1 MKEIKITFKN
11 YALVK
16 DQEYNLTESTVLF
29 MRGPNERG
37 KTTFLHGLETLM
49 TITDDKVNPVR
60 NGQEDGY
67 IIGTLPGVDG
77 QIYTVRYDFDN
88 KGNKKFRF
96 IRPDGTKVSSIKEMR
111 SMFNYTP
118 FTASDWLSLSLTE
131 KGRQEQRAIFTK
143 LLSEEEREKLAEI
156 DLQVSPSGS
165 KFTERTALNK
175 KIDIKKAIV
184 DTHVLTDEENKI
196 LSNGTEG
203 RKLLDEINVRYDE
216 VSRILEESSSA
227 LTDLTVSRNNY
238 KNLKE
243 NHSKSKANLEKDIER
258 LKAELKE
265 KEDALIKEN
274 DEFDKLSKTYDS
286 DIANL
291 EKKVDEKYIK
301 QLSDEFNGYQK
312 ENPDKT
318 ITFVYG
324 LKARKERGEAFI
336 KSYDAIIE
344 KKESWKK
351 DQEELDKLREEE
363 KKLTKDIETLRDDR
377 KNIIKNSKN
386 IPAGWSMDEDY
397 VYFEGIP
404 YKETDISTSRS
415 IRGIAELMI
424 HINKAPIMIMGDAE
438 GLGYPVLEQL
448 NELAKENNRIMIFAE
463 HDRNADDVELVCYDE
478 IKPSDDNSNTKKDSG
493 KSSLF

>member
-1 MKEIKITFKN
+1 
-11 YALVK
+11 
-16 DQEYNLTESTVLF
+16 
-29 MRGPNERG
+29 
-37 KTTFLHGLETLM
+37 
-49 TITDDKVNPVR
+49 
-60 NGQEDGY
+60 
-67 IIGTLPGVDG
+67 
-77 QIYTVRYDFDN
+77 
-88 KGNKKFRF
+88 
-96 IRPDGTKVSSIKEMR
+96 
-111 SMFNYTP
+111 MFNYTA
-118 FTASDWLSLSLTE
+118 FTASDWLALSLTE

-216 VSRILEESSSA
+216 VSKILEESSSA

-243 NHSKSKANLEKDIER
+243 NYSKSKANLEKDIER

-265 KEDALIKEN
+265 KEDALIKESK
-274 DEFDKLSKTYDS
+274 EFEKLSKTYDS

-291 EKKVDEKYIK
+291 EKKVDEKYLK
-301 QLSDEFNGYQK
+301 QLADEFNGYQK

-324 LKARKERGEAFI
+324 LKARKEKGEAFI
-336 KSYDAIIE
+336 KSYDAIIQ

-351 DQEELDKLREEE
+351 DQEELEKLREEE
-363 KKLTKDIETLRDDR
+363 K
-377 KNIIKNSKN
+377 II
-386 IPAGWSMDEDY
+386 
-397 VYFEGIP
+397 F
-404 YKETDISTSRS
+404 
-415 IRGIAELMI
+415 
-424 HINKAPIMIMGDAE
+424 
-438 GLGYPVLEQL
+438 
-448 NELAKENNRIMIFAE
+448 
-463 HDRNADDVELVCYDE
+463 
-478 IKPSDDNSNTKKDSG
+478 
-493 KSSLF
+493 